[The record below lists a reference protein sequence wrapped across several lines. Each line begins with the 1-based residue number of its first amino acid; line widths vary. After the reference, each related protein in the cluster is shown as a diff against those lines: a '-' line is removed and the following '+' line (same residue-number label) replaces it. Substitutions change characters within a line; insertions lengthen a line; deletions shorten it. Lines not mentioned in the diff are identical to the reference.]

1 MYRCK
6 FCEAEIPQKRAQLGY
21 ADTCTTH
28 STATR
33 YFGFNVVSGKDTR
46 EVQVIKNKETYEA
59 ISRLDRTKGRR

>member
-1 MYRCK
+1 MYKCK
-6 FCEAEIPQKRAQLGY
+6 FCETDLPPKRVQLGY
-21 ADTCTTH
+21 LDTCTRH

-46 EVQVIKNKETYEA
+46 EVQVIKNPETYQA